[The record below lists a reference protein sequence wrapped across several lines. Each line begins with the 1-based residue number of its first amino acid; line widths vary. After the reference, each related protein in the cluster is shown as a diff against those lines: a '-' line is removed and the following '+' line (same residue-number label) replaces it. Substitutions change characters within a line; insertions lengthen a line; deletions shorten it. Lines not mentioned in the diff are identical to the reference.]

1 MMRLLFILPVLMA
14 PALLAAKDLGVRG
27 DVWPVAEQSLLS
39 LIETRLKTM
48 EQTGELAQRQAD
60 FKNRVTENTLRP
72 APVEG
77 PETDTEPHTVWY
89 DPTFTVRQDLA
100 DDKGRVFARKGQ
112 QVNPLE
118 SIAFAQTLYF
128 LDADDPRQVAWMNA
142 QTPAT
147 VRYKVILTRGNIR
160 EATQTLNTRI
170 YFDQGGAL
178 TSQLGIRYIP
188 AVVTQ
193 EGNRLRIVSAAM
205 TEGQP

>member
-1 MMRLLFILPVLMA
+1 MPRLPVMVLC
-14 PALLAAKDLGVRG
+14 LLPVCVSAKDLGVRG

-142 QTPAT
+142 QKPAT